1 MPKPKRGYGF
11 IQWWIVN
18 CLWYNGT
25 EGPIVIVYGI
35 KWWCEGHKVFRAM
48 HSEGKPMAGPVSIEK
63 TTSVYDEMKITE
75 MYAFD
80 KGWLQNL
87 CTVW

>member
-1 MPKPKRGYGF
+1 
-11 IQWWIVN
+11 
-18 CLWYNGT
+18 
-25 EGPIVIVYGI
+25 
-35 KWWCEGHKVFRAM
+35 M

-87 CTVW
+87 CTV